1 MEQIFIYPILAC
13 TCYLIYKVFNLKS
26 REKKLKIK
34 NFCLQDTLDA
44 WVKAQKQLKTMEASN
59 DNPEKSVPSHDAG
72 ATIDSYK
79 ETFLCRKTVGARR
92 QTYVDSPYY
101 EYLSRMLPVI
111 APGTSFPMFLN
122 NLLEEHLDRY
132 CDLHD
137 RMYVQKTKNVIKE
150 LDEWKR

>member
-13 TCYLIYKVFNLKS
+13 TCYLIYKVFKLKN

-44 WVKAQKQLKTMEASN
+44 WVKAQKQLKTMEAN
-59 DNPEKSVPSHDAG
+59 DNLEKSVPPPDEEM
-72 ATIDSYK
+72 TIDSYK
-79 ETFLCRKTVGARR
+79 ETFLCRKSVGARR

-111 APGTSFPMFLN
+111 APGTSFPIFLN
-122 NLLEEHLDRY
+122 NLLKEHLDRY
-132 CDLHD
+132 SGLHD

-150 LDEWKR
+150 LDEWKS